1 VIHTLPAVT
10 DAAAALTGIEFHW
23 LVEEGC
29 SEVPAWHP
37 AVTEV
42 IPVALRR
49 WRRAPIAA
57 WRSGQPRRLRERLRG
72 ETYDLVLDAQG
83 LLKSALLTR
92 LAQGPRAGLDRR
104 SAREPLA
111 GACYD
116 RTIAVPKGLHAVER
130 LRRLFAAALGYD
142 RPSSAPDYGIHLPAM
157 AGPDAPPYL
166 LLLHGTTWPSKHWPE
181 TYWIE
186 LARLAR
192 TAGYGVRLPWGSPTE
207 RERAERIAAAADGQ
221 VLPRLGLTALAHQLA
236 GAAGVV
242 GVDSGL
248 AHLAAAL
255 GVPAVT
261 LYGPT
266 RTDLTGAVG
275 AQQRNLAADYPCAP
289 CLRRDCRAADR
300 APPQPPCFRSLPPVV
315 VWDRLLSQQGLD
327 LRPARP
333 PKPVDHPLPPIVSA
347 P

>member
-1 VIHTLPAVT
+1 VIHTLPALT
-10 DAAAALTGIEFHW
+10 DAAAARPAVRFHW

-37 AVTEV
+37 AVEEV

-57 WRSGQPRRLRERLRG
+57 WRSGEPRRLRERLRA
-72 ETYDLVLDAQG
+72 EAYDLVLDAQG
-83 LLKSALLTR
+83 LLKSALLAR
-92 LAQGPRAGLDRR
+92 LARGPRAGLDRR

-111 GACYD
+111 SAWYD
-116 RTIAVPKGLHAVER
+116 RAIAVPKGLHAVER

-142 RPSSAPDYGIHLPAM
+142 LPSSAPDYAIRLPAT
-157 AGPDAPPYL
+157 AGPAAPPYL
-166 LLLHGTTWPSKHWPE
+166 VLLHGTTWPSKHWPE
-181 TYWIE
+181 AYWIE

-192 TAGYGVRLPWGSPTE
+192 EAGYGVRLPWGNE
-207 RERAERIAAAADGQ
+207 GEHQRAGRIAAGGGV
-221 VLPRLGLTALAHQLA
+221 VLPRLGLTALAGELA

-266 RTDLTGAVG
+266 RTDLTGALG
-275 AQQRNLAADYPCAP
+275 RRQTNLAADYPCAP
-289 CLRRDCRAADR
+289 CLRRECRAADR
-300 APPQPPCFRSLPPVV
+300 APPQPPCFRSLPSGSGVGSPAFPAGS
-315 VWDRLLSQQGLD
+315 RSS
-327 LRPARP
+327 ARP
-333 PKPVDHPLPPIVSA
+333 PA
-347 P
+347 EAG